1 MEHVIILYC
10 FVFCQVLVV
19 ITDRKSGS
27 NVGDVRTAAKLLEH
41 AGITVIPVAI
51 GTETDTKELEIITPD
66 KETIIQP
73 KDGTSAT
80 ELARMIMEMIRTG
93 IRRLNDKL

>member
-1 MEHVIILYC
+1 M
-10 FVFCQVLVV
+10 
-19 ITDRKSGS
+19 
-27 NVGDVRTAAKLLEH
+27 
-41 AGITVIPVAI
+41 IPVAI
-51 GTETDTKELEIITPD
+51 GTEADTKELEIITPD